1 MHRIDSPDA
10 TQDHLFTE
18 GDPTVPVDATSVT
31 AEWLNAV
38 QEEPSHVIEQ
48 AGLTL
53 NKADNTQ
60 LYQAILTLIAA
71 HAPTPGSATTSAQ
84 GIVELATDAEAIA
97 GTDTVRA
104 VTPHAL
110 AAALAAAIVAAPTVD
125 NGYIGAGAMVPAIT
139 DGAAMA
145 VVEDATNHLTRNVMS
160 FQGSTK
166 DTHSFFNFCLPE
178 NWNGGTIK
186 AKVLW
191 KGAAGCSAGDNV
203 RFYMACAAVSDG
215 DALDLALG
223 AAVNI
228 DDTVE
233 TDATKLRTSAASAAM
248 TPSGAP
254 VAGDWLRFRLSR
266 DYDYGASP
274 MSEAAEVLGVVLQ
287 FGITGNIAAW
297 A

>member
-1 MHRIDSPDA
+1 
-10 TQDHLFTE
+10 
-18 GDPTVPVDATSVT
+18 
-31 AEWLNAV
+31 
-38 QEEPSHVIEQ
+38 
-48 AGLTL
+48 
-53 NKADNTQ
+53 
-60 LYQAILTLIAA
+60 
-71 HAPTPGSATTSAQ
+71 
-84 GIVELATDAEAIA
+84 
-97 GTDTVRA
+97 
-104 VTPHAL
+104 
-110 AAALAAAIVAAPTVD
+110 
-125 NGYIGAGAMVPAIT
+125 
-139 DGAAMA
+139 
-145 VVEDATNHLTRNVMS
+145 
-160 FQGSTK
+160 
-166 DTHSFFNFCLPE
+166 
-178 NWNGGTIK
+178 
-186 AKVLW
+186 
-191 KGAAGCSAGDNV
+191 
-203 RFYMACAAVSDG
+203 VSDG